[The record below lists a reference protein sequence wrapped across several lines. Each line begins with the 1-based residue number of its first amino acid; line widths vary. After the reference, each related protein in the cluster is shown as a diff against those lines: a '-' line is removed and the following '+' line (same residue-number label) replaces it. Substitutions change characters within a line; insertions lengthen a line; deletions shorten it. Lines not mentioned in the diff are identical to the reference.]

1 VAVGEGVG
9 EALAAGHAAHAH
21 PLGVWNGYAHTVGNE
36 VGNMVGND
44 VGNAVGNEVGY
55 VAGSA
60 ARCQSSSPGLHWCG
74 SGLLNSKYST
84 CPVFSLTQANTYS
97 PAGCVAGVDVVFA
110 TARSTV
116 KVPVPA
122 TASAAA
128 AKTILILG
136 VTCRIVILSG
146 GSPVGRLSGSL
157 LI

>member
-1 VAVGEGVG
+1 VGVAVGE
-9 EALAAGHAAHAH
+9 ADGHAAHAH
-21 PLGVWNGYAHTVGNE
+21 PLGVWNGYAHTVGKMLGKS
-36 VGNMVGND
+36 VGNE
-44 VGNAVGNEVGY
+44 VGNAVGY
-55 VAGSA
+55 VAGWA
-60 ARCQSSSPGLHWCG
+60 ARCHSSSPGLHWCG